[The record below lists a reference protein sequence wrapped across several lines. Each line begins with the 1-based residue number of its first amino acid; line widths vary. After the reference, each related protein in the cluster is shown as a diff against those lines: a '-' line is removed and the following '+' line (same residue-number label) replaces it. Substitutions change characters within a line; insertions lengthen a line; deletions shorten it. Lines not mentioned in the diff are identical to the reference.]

1 MGQRIEAMRLEEEAA
16 AARKKFAQEQD
27 EIAAAQKAVD
37 DFLKAHGFKH
47 LSLPKKA
54 ICGAPLSAIH
64 MAVEKNN
71 PTLVQAMVRC
81 NADLQQKGPAKKTP
95 LEFAEQ
101 CNKGGSHDAVIKAL
115 RGESGDSLMSP

>member
-1 MGQRIEAMRLEEEAA
+1 MGERQRIEALRLEEEAA
-16 AARKKFAQEQD
+16 EARKRLAQEQE
-27 EIAAAQKAVD
+27 EIAAAQKSVD

-81 NADLQQKGPAKKTP
+81 NADLHQKGPSKQTP
-95 LEFAEQ
+95 LEFAER
-101 CNKGGSHDAVIKAL
+101 CNKGGSHDAVVKAL
-115 RGESGDSLMSP
+115 KGES

>member
-1 MGQRIEAMRLEEEAA
+1 MGL
-16 AARKKFAQEQD
+16 AQEQE
-27 EIAAAQKAVD
+27 EIAAAQKSVD

-47 LSLPKKA
+47 LSLPKRA

-71 PTLVQAMVRC
+71 PALVQAMVRC
-81 NADLQQKGPAKKTP
+81 GADLHQKGPSKKTP

-101 CNKGGSHDAVIKAL
+101 CNRGGSHDEVLKAL
-115 RGESGDSLMSP
+115 RKES